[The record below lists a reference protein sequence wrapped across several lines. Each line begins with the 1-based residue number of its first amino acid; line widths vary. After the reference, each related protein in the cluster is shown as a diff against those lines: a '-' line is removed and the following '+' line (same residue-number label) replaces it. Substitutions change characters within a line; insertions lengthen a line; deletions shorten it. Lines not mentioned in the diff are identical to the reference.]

1 MDEHHHYRLSALLR
15 LGACLAALWSLR
27 LSADVVETSNGSKI
41 IGKVTKIHGAV
52 VTIQTDYAGE
62 INVKQ
67 ALVKSITIDHPV
79 AARVANG
86 DRIVGT
92 VTPVQG
98 TTVKIEGPTGSIT
111 TPIDS
116 LVALWAA
123 GGEDPDVAALRRKW
137 SYEVGVDING
147 SSGTQNQL
155 GTAGTFKATLTG
167 PADTFQYYLNYL
179 RQKADGETSADQGK
193 AGADYTDNFTNVFS
207 WYVRDEAGFDRVND
221 ISFYDIAA
229 SGYGYNFIREKDE
242 TLVARAGLSYRYDAY
257 TAPDTSSLSTTGAD
271 LELEYTKNLKKAK
284 LHDKIV
290 YDPAFQDFGNYV
302 VEHQFDFEIPITKS
316 LWKLSTGV
324 TNDFNSRPVDDVK
337 KLETIYFLRLVL
349 SWGENATQQ

>member
-1 MDEHHHYRLSALLR
+1 MDEQPTGLHSRLLR
-15 LGACLAALWSLR
+15 IAFCLAAFATLR
-27 LSADVVETSNGSKI
+27 LSADVIETSNGSKI
-41 IGKVTKIHGAV
+41 IGKVTKIHGAA
-52 VTIQTDYAGE
+52 VTIKTDYAGD
-62 INVKQ
+62 ITIKQ

-86 DRIVGT
+86 ERIIGT
-92 VTPVQG
+92 VTPAQG
-98 TTVKIEGPTGSIT
+98 TGVKIQGKEGSIT

-116 LVALWAA
+116 LVALWPA
-123 GGEDPDVAALRRKW
+123 GEEDPDVAALRRKW

-147 SSGTQNQL
+147 SSGTHNQL
-155 GTAGTFKATLTG
+155 GTAGTFKAVLTG
-167 PADTFQYYLNYL
+167 PADTFQYYANYL
-179 RQKADGETSADQGK
+179 RQKTDGETSADQSKG
-193 AGADYTDNFTNVFS
+193 GADYTDNFTNVSS
-207 WYVRDEAGFDRVND
+207 WYVRDEAGFDHVND

-242 TLVARAGLSYRYDAY
+242 TFVGRAGLSYRYDAY
-257 TAPDTSSLSTTGAD
+257 TTPDTASLSTVGAD

-302 VEHQFDFEIPITKS
+302 VEHEFDFEIPITKS

-337 KLETIYFLRLVL
+337 KLETIYFMRLVL
-349 SWGENATQQ
+349 SWGENAAQQ